1 MSRHGYNNERLINLQ
16 MTLTDA
22 ESFSVDGPIV
32 ELYSRLFDLVFVI
45 NQIYLLIFFVDENGD
60 EDTEEP
66 PKPDVKEVKEDDAFY
81 SKKYVSLCNSL
92 FNTLMSHLNLFC
104 SKICIQ
110 KT

>member
-45 NQIYLLIFFVDENGD
+45 NQIYLLIF
-60 EDTEEP
+60 
-66 PKPDVKEVKEDDAFY
+66 
-81 SKKYVSLCNSL
+81 L
-92 FNTLMSHLNLFC
+92 
-104 SKICIQ
+104 
-110 KT
+110 